1 MVFKSL
7 GEDQLK
13 DIVRTQL
20 AQVEK
25 RLEDKKIHLI
35 FDESCLG
42 LLAKRGF
49 DPVFGARP
57 LKRVIQTEILNPL
70 AKNIISGEVQ
80 AGQTVKLSGDDLH
93 ISFET
98 IGSKESL

>member
-1 MVFKSL
+1 M
-7 GEDQLK
+7 K